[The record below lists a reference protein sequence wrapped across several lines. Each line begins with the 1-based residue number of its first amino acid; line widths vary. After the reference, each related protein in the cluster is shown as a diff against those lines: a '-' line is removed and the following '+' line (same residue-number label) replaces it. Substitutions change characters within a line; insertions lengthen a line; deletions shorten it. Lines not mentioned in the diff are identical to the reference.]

1 MFWTLELNVSCLLYL
16 NLYAG
21 LGLESKSID
30 FQKKLTNWT
39 NKSNIFLGSFLIFFF
54 QGSRPHRKIPA
65 LDSTWRGM
73 CFRPLGYSFYIM
85 IQSYL
90 CVWSSLGLISGK
102 ENGMYWYTSN
112 AAVSNAIQAQQ
123 VNVNI
128 FSYMNL
134 CIFRVSSA
142 HWHVNAWAHISK
154 VQSDKLCQVSAS
166 QATRILVMSSS
177 STAKQTGHWG
187 CLAMISISIRSADL
201 VSWYKKNGM
210 VYINSTWTWT
220 LRITVNGQKE
230 EVFKILL
237 IQ

>member
-1 MFWTLELNVSCLLYL
+1 MFWTLEFNVSCLLYL

-39 NKSNIFLGSFLIFFF
+39 NKSNIFLGSFLIFISKGAGLIGRY
-54 QGSRPHRKIPA
+54 QHWTRHEEACASDR
-65 LDSTWRGM
+65 WR
-73 CFRPLGYSFYIM
+73 YSFYIM
-85 IQSYL
+85 IQSYP

-123 VNVNI
+123 VNVKI

-187 CLAMISISIRSADL
+187 CLAMISISRLGI
-201 VSWYKKNGM
+201 M
-210 VYINSTWTWT
+210 I
-220 LRITVNGQKE
+220 
-230 EVFKILL
+230 
-237 IQ
+237 